1 MFFIYNPFH
10 AHLFFSLVKV
20 SVNLLS
26 NLIPKHYLT
35 CTVQTKKKL
44 KSSLSVFLH
53 QDGLSLS
60 ESYQAT
66 YAKLVQ
72 ACLAWVQ
79 RADRVRAGQP
89 MTNSHLHTFI
99 LCKLELSML
108 EANQIYKKTAQVQGP
123 GAKQEHRSG
132 NCKQMVWWAGWVRI
146 STRQPS
152 NCTYMW
158 HLHRCI

>member
-108 EANQIYKKTAQVQGP
+108 EANQIYKKNSSSSRAWGKTGASVWELQADGVMSRMSKNKHQTA
-123 GAKQEHRSG
+123 
-132 NCKQMVWWAGWVRI
+132 
-146 STRQPS
+146 
-152 NCTYMW
+152 
-158 HLHRCI
+158 